1 MVGNPVNKVI
11 RHRGRDQHW
20 RTRLREAAYT
30 SPSGTR
36 RTFAYED
43 VSRKYE
49 LRTTAF
55 GFPGVN
61 GEYIQQNGFGSRQY
75 PLRCFFS
82 GPYCDIEATAFE
94 DLLLERGVG
103 KLEHPRYG
111 TFDVVPFGEVT
122 RRDDLKTEAN
132 QAIVELAFW
141 TTLRDLYPRALTDP
155 ENEISA
161 ALDRASLAAA
171 DQFSTLTA
179 LSKTIQKAAA
189 KGTIRGFLK
198 DVGRVFDQVSDVVW
212 SVRDT
217 MQDIE
222 DTINIGMDVLIGKPL
237 LLAQQIK
244 DLLAAPSR
252 ALDGIVSRLDGYA
265 AFADEIFG
273 SSAANPAGLL
283 EDIAAAVSGK
293 YGLTTRA
300 QRVANDF
307 HIADLFASQAV
318 AGAVLSTL
326 QSTSTAQAADP
337 AAASASG
344 RSVTIGAAS
353 ADPRATRTFMTK
365 PDAIAA
371 ADALLTLFDAF
382 VAWRDA
388 GFAALSAVDKTGLY
402 QADPGAATAELRQAV
417 ALAAGNL
424 VEVSF
429 SLAPE
434 KALVL
439 GRARTPIDLAGE
451 LYGHVDPRDG
461 FDPVLFLLETNAL
474 HGDEILEIPKGRKIT
489 YYQRAA

>member
-1 MVGNPVNKVI
+1 MVGNPANKVI

-20 RTRLREAAYT
+20 RNRLREAAYT
-30 SPSGTR
+30 SPGGTR

-43 VSRKYE
+43 VSRKFA

-55 GFPGVN
+55 GFPGVD

-82 GPYCDIEATAFE
+82 GPYCDIEAQAFE
-94 DLLLERGVG
+94 DLLLEHGVG

-141 TTLRDLYPRALTDP
+141 TTLRDLYPNALTDP

-171 DQFSTLTA
+171 DQFSSLA
-179 LSKTIQKAAA
+179 DLSKTVQKAAA
-189 KGTIRGFLK
+189 KATIRDFLK
-198 DVGRVFDQVSDVVW
+198 SVGDVFDQLSDVVW

-222 DTINIGMDVLIGKPL
+222 DTIHIGIDNLIGKPL
-237 LLAQQIK
+237 LLAAQVK

-252 ALDGIVSRLDGYA
+252 AIDGIVSRLDGYA

-307 HIADLFASQAV
+307 HIADLFVSQAV

-326 QSTSTAQAADP
+326 QSTTTAQAADP

-344 RSVTIGAAS
+344 RTVGGTSV
-353 ADPRATRTFMTK
+353 DPRASRTFLTK

-371 ADALLTLFDAF
+371 ADSLLTLFDSF

-388 GFAALSAVDKTGLY
+388 GFAALSAVDKTGTY
-402 QADPGAATAELRQAV
+402 QADPGAATAELQQAV
-417 ALAAGNL
+417 SLAAGHL
-424 VEVSF
+424 VEMSF

-434 KALVL
+434 KAIVL

-489 YYQRAA
+489 YYDRAA